1 MNTNQSLETI
11 GLNLSEIITHLQD
24 LVPIHLAEDWDN
36 VGVLTQPTHPIKVHN
51 ILLTI
56 DLTEK
61 VLEEALKKRVNLI
74 ISYHPPI
81 FRPLKRLTP
90 KDWKQKIILT
100 CIENKIAI
108 YSPHTALDAIKGGI
122 NDWLLTAFGNSHST
136 PIQQSYSDTNGSGH
150 FSNCLD
156 VLVSEG
162 EDVTQALSGLEN
174 VILTVKRYSTICL
187 FIFLYIKEH

>member
-1 MNTNQSLETI
+1 MASNQSLETL
-11 GLNLSEIITHLQD
+11 GMNLNEIVTHLQE
-24 LVPIHLAEDWDN
+24 LVPIHLAEKWDN
-36 VGVLTQPTHPIKVHN
+36 VGVLSQPTQPIKIHN

-61 VLEEALKKRVNLI
+61 VMEEALKKRVNLI
-74 ISYHPPI
+74 IAYHPPI
-81 FRPLKRLTP
+81 FRPLKCLTP
-90 KDWKQKIILT
+90 KDWKQRIVLQ

-108 YSPHTALDAIKGGI
+108 YSPHTSLDAIKGGI
-122 NDWLLTAFGNSHST
+122 NDWLLTAFGASHST
-136 PIQQSYSDTNGSGH
+136 PIQQSYADVKGSGQ

-174 VILTVKRYSTICL
+174 VILTVKRYSL
-187 FIFLYIKEH
+187 VLYLVSLLNLL